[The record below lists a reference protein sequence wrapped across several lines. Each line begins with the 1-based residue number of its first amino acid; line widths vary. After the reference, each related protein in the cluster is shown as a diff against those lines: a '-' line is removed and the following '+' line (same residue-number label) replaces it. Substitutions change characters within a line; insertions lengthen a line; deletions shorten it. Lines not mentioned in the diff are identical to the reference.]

1 MAFEKYIPDVVKA
14 TQPRARIRPSGL
26 ISFDAFSVEKF
37 DLGKTKN
44 VVLFFDK
51 TKKQI
56 GVKTAAS
63 PNEEGSLPVSK
74 RRQSINVKAPGFFA
88 HYAFVIDRPL
98 VINVQKNDEG
108 MLILDMSS
116 IKRKRGKR
124 RKIVS

>member
-1 MAFEKYIPDVVKA
+1 MAFEKYIPDVVKTA
-14 TQPRARIRPSGL
+14 QPRARIRPSGL
-26 ISFDAFSVEKF
+26 ISFDAVSVEKF
-37 DLGKTKN
+37 DLAKIKN

-56 GVKTAAS
+56 GIITATS
-63 PNEEGSLPVSK
+63 PSEEGSLPVSK
-74 RRQSINVKAPGFFA
+74 RRQSVNVKAPGFFA

-98 VINVQKNDEG
+98 VINVEKNDEG
-108 MLILDMSS
+108 MLVLDMTS